1 MQNTLIQYH
10 FRRTNIFR
18 EAFLFELA
26 AQNLELVSH
35 MPVCPPAWTELNFH
49 QCPNCPLDV
58 SADPFC
64 PLAANLVNIVN
75 RMETLISYDEIRVDV
90 ITAER
95 AISQVTTA
103 QIGISS
109 MLGLVIATCG
119 CPHAAFFRPMARFHL
134 PLASKEETIF
144 RATSMYLLA
153 QYFVKKAGRTA
164 DLELEGLT
172 RIYDNMQIVN
182 IAIVERLRAEAE
194 TVAADDAGT
203 LGYALSHH
211 STMQI
216 ARHTTGSTP
225 AVSSSR
231 VSPKFSSAAHTL
243 TATSASG
250 RITRYVTASDA
261 DVRRK

>member
-1 MQNTLIQYH
+1 VQNTLIQYH
-10 FRRTNIFR
+10 FRRTNNFR
-18 EAFLFELA
+18 QEFLFELA
-26 AQNLELVSH
+26 AADLELVSH
-35 MPVCPPAWTELNFH
+35 MPDCPPAWTELDFH
-49 QCPNCPLDV
+49 QCPNCPLEI
-58 SADPFC
+58 AAHPFC

-95 AISQVTTA
+95 IISQVTTA

-109 MLGLVIATCG
+109 MLGLVIATSG

-182 IAIVERLRAEAE
+182 MAIVERLRAATRTDSSINAIVILDTFAKSLPFAIEKSLDE
-194 TVAADDAGT
+194 
-203 LGYALSHH
+203 
-211 STMQI
+211 I
-216 ARHTTGSTP
+216 RHLFTP
-225 AVSSSR
+225 FLVN
-231 VSPKFSSAAHTL
+231 
-243 TATSASG
+243 
-250 RITRYVTASDA
+250 
-261 DVRRK
+261 